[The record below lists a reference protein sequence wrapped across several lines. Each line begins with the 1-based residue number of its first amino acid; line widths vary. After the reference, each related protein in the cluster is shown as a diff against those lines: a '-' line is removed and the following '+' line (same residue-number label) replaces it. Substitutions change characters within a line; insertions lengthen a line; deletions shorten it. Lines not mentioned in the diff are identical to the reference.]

1 MGIVLFTIHISEKEL
16 AQPGELAHLGKFA
29 NARRIGTSRINMHL
43 SRHSWENW
51 NPLTRELTQLGELAP
66 LAKRIGTSGRVGTC
80 QTNLHRRENW
90 HLPKELAQTGEL
102 TPPEKLTQSEELA
115 IADRIGKV
123 RTFQENVDTD
133 GKIYADMA
141 FFRRIDDKLALS
153 SRNGTAGRTAKF
165 GRISTARR
173 IGICRD
179 NWHPL

>member
-1 MGIVLFTIHISEKEL
+1 MDIVLFTIHINEREL

-29 NARRIGTSRINMHL
+29 NASRIGTSRINMHL

-51 NPLTRELTQLGELAP
+51 NPLTRELTQLGELA
-66 LAKRIGTSGRVGTC
+66 
-80 QTNLHRRENW
+80 
-90 HLPKELAQTGEL
+90 
-102 TPPEKLTQSEELA
+102 

-123 RTFQENVDTD
+123 RTFQENIDTD
-133 GKIYADMA
+133 GRIYADMA